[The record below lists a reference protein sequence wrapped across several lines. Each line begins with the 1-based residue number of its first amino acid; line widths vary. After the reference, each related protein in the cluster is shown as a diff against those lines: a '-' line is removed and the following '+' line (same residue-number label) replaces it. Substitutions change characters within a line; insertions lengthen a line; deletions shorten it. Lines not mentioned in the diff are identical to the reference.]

1 MTNREKRF
9 LTYDNQITL
18 LKRQGMIVSD
28 ENAARDILE
37 QIGFYELVN
46 GYKAIFKR
54 DGHGNYLPG
63 TTFEELYALY
73 KCDENLRQLFLKYML
88 RVEIHMRSL
97 LSYAFCERFGH
108 EQSAYLTRENY
119 DTEGPAAD
127 EINRLIGELD
137 YAANRADKAV
147 YVCHHR
153 KRYGNVPLWV
163 LFKTLSIGTLIR
175 FLRCC
180 KPEIRE
186 EVAAHFPDLREKT
199 LCRMLD
205 LMQDFR
211 NVCAHNDC
219 LYAYHGQDTIPL
231 MPAVRSTSASPIEIS
246 AATGSALAPPV
257 TVMVPAVNSISF
269 AMLVMVSSSVL
280 ILTAE
285 ASTEYLPLAA
295 SAGTW

>member
-108 EQSAYLTRENY
+108 EQSAYLTRESY

-153 KRYGNVPLWV
+153 KRYPTRV
-163 LFKTLSIGTLIR
+163 TLTC
-175 FLRCC
+175 LR
-180 KPEIRE
+180 
-186 EVAAHFPDLREKT
+186 A
-199 LCRMLD
+199 
-205 LMQDFR
+205 
-211 NVCAHNDC
+211 
-219 LYAYHGQDTIPL
+219 
-231 MPAVRSTSASPIEIS
+231 STRASPFS
-246 AATGSALAPPV
+246 AAS
-257 TVMVPAVNSISF
+257 
-269 AMLVMVSSSVL
+269 VSRRDSTFPYTL
-280 ILTAE
+280 LTTKRAQRK
-285 ASTEYLPLAA
+285 
-295 SAGTW
+295 